1 MHLKTKI
8 VMAAVGLSLGLSQ
21 PVQAAEPADAAT
33 LDTDDTG
40 VVVSTDRPEPRKL
53 SKEQR
58 RAQQKIVRDLS
69 REVIGRQNARKVV
82 SRFYSPLCLAVGGVK
97 KRHVADFSDRILDNA
112 EKAGVELAGENCK
125 PNALVIFTGQSRNE
139 LRETRRKMPAFFGDL
154 GPDSFRAL
162 VRSRDEAFAY
172 RVTRQLGNNGLPLAM
187 MPDEI
192 PSQTD
197 INFVGGLSNHAP
209 TVKVDVRG
217 AVVLIDR
224 DATEGMTALQLADY
238 ATLRLLAPTAEIKDE
253 IPGAPATIM
262 SLFRDTQKAPR
273 QLTEFDLA
281 YLNSV
286 YRIRPAFLVP
296 NTVHSAVI
304 DSIVQP

>member
-1 MHLKTKI
+1 MHIKTKL
-8 VMAAVGLSLGLSQ
+8 VLAAAGLSLGLSQ
-21 PVQAAEPADAAT
+21 PVLAAEPTDAAT
-33 LDTDDTG
+33 FDLGDSG
-40 VVVSTDRPEPRKL
+40 VVVSTDRPEQRKITK
-53 SKEQR
+53 KER
-58 RAQQKIVRDLS
+58 RAKQKIVRDLS
-69 REVIGRQNARKVV
+69 REVIGRQNAHKVV
-82 SRFYSPLCLAVGGVK
+82 SRFYSPLCLAVAGVK

-139 LRETRRKMPAFFGDL
+139 LREMRRKMPAFFGEL

-162 VRSRDEAFAY
+162 VRSRDDAFAY
-172 RVTRQLGNNGLPLAM
+172 RATSQLGGNGLPLVFAS
-187 MPDEI
+187 DEI
-192 PSQTD
+192 PTQTD
-197 INFVGGLSNHAP
+197 INSLRGLSRHGPQIEA
-209 TVKVDVRG
+209 DVRS

-238 ATLRLLAPTAEIKDE
+238 ASLRLLAPTAEIKDE

-262 SLFRDTQKAPR
+262 SLFRDAWKAPR

-286 YRIRPAFLVP
+286 YRIRPAYLVP
-296 NTVHSAVI
+296 NAIHSAVI
-304 DSIVQP
+304 DAVVSQ